1 MDIPTKEVHMFFFK
15 PTPEKVTK
23 WFNEGI
29 LLAKFNG
36 RDFTDELRI
45 EINQM
50 DNGYQ
55 VAIVDGSISEDYEIP
70 HFYYD
75 KSGYDGRNR
84 QVVYEYA
91 PVKIKRVLY
100 AFHIDFFTKKSIMIA
115 VVSDAL
121 YDLERRKSLIDEA
134 NKMSDYCN
142 AGFNIVTTQH
152 DFYSTTSILLLP
164 KEVDSY
170 VKFCQKYMETR
181 IETGYPF
188 DAIAFRADLID
199 QFAHTAATHS
209 NDSDMVICGTYPPIV
224 IDTVIGWYKR
234 YVERK
239 KREESIALI
248 NSTCQKT
255 VDQIQARYRELT
267 KSTPMAC
274 GARTRHAG

>member
-1 MDIPTKEVHMFFFK
+1 MFFFK

>member
-15 PTPEKVTK
+15 PTPEKLTK

-29 LLAKFNG
+29 LLAKWNG
-36 RDFTDELRI
+36 RDFTGELQL
-45 EINQM
+45 EI
-50 DNGYQ
+50 NGYQ
-55 VAIVDGSISEDYEIP
+55 VAVVDRSISEDYEIP
-70 HFYYD
+70 NFFYYRPCHGA
-75 KSGYDGRNR
+75 KNGVYVQVKFNR
-84 QVVYEYA
+84 IMEAY
-91 PVKIKRVLY
+91 
-100 AFHIDFFTKKSIMIA
+100 HIDFFTKKSIM
-115 VVSDAL
+115 VNLVNKAL
-121 YDLERRKSLIDEA
+121 YELERRKSLLDEA
-134 NKMSDYCN
+134 NKMSEYRN
-142 AGFNIVTTQH
+142 AGFNIVSSQH

-170 VKFCQKYMETR
+170 INFCQKYMEGR

-199 QFAHTAATHS
+199 QFALAATNS
-209 NDSDMVICGTYPPIV
+209 NDSDMVICGTYPPIQ
-224 IDTVIGWYKR
+224 IDTVIEWYTR

-239 KREESIALI
+239 KREESIASI

-255 VDQIQARYRELT
+255 VDQIQARYKELT